1 MLRWEADLLSRDGMC
16 SRAKINHRAPV
27 EAGEHEVEAG
37 TSDDQGNDEMLDNDR
52 KLKRPCPAERSS
64 QTEDDNSL
72 ILLGCL
78 QGEEEWDGEG
88 DDHHEEGEQLQDARE
103 TF

>member
-1 MLRWEADLLSRDGMC
+1 MIKVTIKYWIRQEIKETL
-16 SRAKINHRAPV
+16 
-27 EAGEHEVEAG
+27 
-37 TSDDQGNDEMLDNDR
+37 
-52 KLKRPCPAERSS
+52 PAERSS
-64 QTEDDNSL
+64 QPEDDNSL

-78 QGEEEWDGEG
+78 QGEEEGDGEG